1 MPTSVTPTLSS
12 SSGYLVDVRD
22 QVSNLIRFMIMN
34 PGGTSDLWEDSLIS
48 FRYISSKEEASR
60 DGLCSTLKTTLS
72 NILKRK
78 FGDYDFDVEF
88 YSDDYSDD
96 DDVRYTIGF
105 NISIANGNTREAA
118 LINGHIL
125 VDPKTN
131 SIDLKYDK
139 SIDNI
144 TID

>member
-1 MPTSVTPTLSS
+1 MPISVTPTLSS

-22 QVSNLIRFMIMN
+22 QISNLIRFMIMN
-34 PGGTSDLWEDSLIS
+34 PGGTSDLWEGNLIS
-48 FRYISSKEEASR
+48 FRYLSSR
-60 DGLCSTLKTTLS
+60 DEADRDRLCSTLKTTLS

-78 FGDYDFDVEF
+78 FDDYNFDVEF
-88 YSDDYSDD
+88 YSDNYNSDND
-96 DDVRYTIGF
+96 GRYTIGF
-105 NISIANGNTREAA
+105 NINIINNGTQESA
-118 LINGHIL
+118 LINGAIL

-144 TID
+144 TFD

>member
-12 SSGYLVDVRD
+12 ASGYLVDVRD

-48 FRYISSKEEASR
+48 FRYISSSEEADRSS
-60 DGLCSTLKTTLS
+60 LCNTLKTTLS
-72 NILKRK
+72 NILKSK
-78 FGDYDFDVEF
+78 FVDYNFDIDFYTED
-88 YSDDYSDD
+88 YNQHSDS
-96 DDVRYTIGF
+96 RYTILF
-105 NISIANGNTREAA
+105 HVNIENDKINVSAIVSGSIN
-118 LINGHIL
+118 

-131 SIDLKYDK
+131 NIDLKYDK